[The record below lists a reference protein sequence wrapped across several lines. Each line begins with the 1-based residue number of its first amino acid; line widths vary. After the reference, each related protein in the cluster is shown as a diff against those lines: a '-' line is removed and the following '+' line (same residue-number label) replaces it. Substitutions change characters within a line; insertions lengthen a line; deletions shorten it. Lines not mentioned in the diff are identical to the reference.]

1 MNGVARSPSP
11 QLCNGLTEVL
21 HQLLI
26 DGLYGSGGRQ
36 KCNQTWDVVYN
47 QPRLTLALLQ
57 LRMSGFKLSCPVVGS
72 FLKVP
77 DDSLVFSES
86 LVQLQR
92 GGSMIGGDIYSKA
105 FCQPGKVGPVRPD
118 HQHSNVTIHS

>member
-1 MNGVARSPSP
+1 MNCVARSPSP

-26 DGLYGSGGRQ
+26 DRLNGPGGRQ

-57 LRMSGFKLSCPVVGS
+57 LRMSGFKLTCSVIVS

-92 GGSMIGGDIYSKA
+92 GGSLIGGDIYSEA
-105 FCQPGKVGPVRPD
+105 LCLPGKVGPVSPD
-118 HQHSNVTIHS
+118 DQHSNITIHS

>member
-1 MNGVARSPSP
+1 MNCVARSPSP
-11 QLCNGLTEVL
+11 QLWNGLTEIL

-26 DGLYGSGGRQ
+26 DRLYRPGGRQ

-57 LRMSGFKLSCPVVGS
+57 LRMSGFKLSCSVIGS

-86 LVQLQR
+86 LLLLQR
-92 GGSMIGGDIYSKA
+92 SGSLVGGDIYSQA
-105 FCQPGKVGPVRPD
+105 FRLPGKVGPVSPD
-118 HQHSNVTIHS
+118 DQHSNIT